1 MAIGWVSEQFIKK
14 KTGLTM
20 KWNSKINKKRIS
32 HYNPGGMGA
41 DAMATRCFSAPLMTM
56 TFIIE
61 QWTDRRLQ
69 RSHG

>member
-1 MAIGWVSEQFIKK
+1 
-14 KTGLTM
+14 M